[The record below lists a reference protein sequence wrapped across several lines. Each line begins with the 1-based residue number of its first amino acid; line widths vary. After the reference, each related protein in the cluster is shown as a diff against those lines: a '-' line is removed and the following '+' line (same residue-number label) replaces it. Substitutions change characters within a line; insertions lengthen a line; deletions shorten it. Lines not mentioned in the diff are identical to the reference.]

1 MANFQQVHGEAT
13 WVGRDVGL
21 GPQVLPAEAP
31 QVLSDAG
38 VNPQVMHD
46 EACWLLENVGVRMNH
61 PYLIKVLEN
70 TGLAG
75 FDGSSGRMHILR
87 PLVDWAIDQA
97 PKRSEHPVPGKSFCG
112 GGTAPHIRDNGN
124 LVEAD
129 VHTHVTEI
137 AKIAEREGIPS
148 IFRGAGGAHNDY
160 EDTEQIRVMRE
171 HFSRYIMLYVGTE
184 AGVKACVQEYKR
196 NPHMCT
202 THSLFYSP
210 LQLND
215 TGPQTVRYR
224 LNGHR
229 LTSQLIGNVN
239 VFLRCVEEGLPIY
252 LVTMPISYVTS
263 PATIYGTAVQVHAE
277 FLIGLCLVQ
286 ILNPGLMTIDAAFPQ
301 AGDPRDEYNISF
313 GSISH
318 NLINL
323 MAAKVAT
330 YLDLPAIQDGCSAG
344 GKDLLDPTI
353 PADVLR
359 AYRLWNWA
367 YESGWCKWHMVR
379 HCYGFLNY
387 QMVYD
392 IRKMEQ
398 DVAMLKKVLL
408 HNEQYPIPAEMD
420 LYDPEAIYV
429 IEDVIKNYGG
439 NFRAHPHTLKHSVPV
454 L

>member
-1 MANFQQVHGEAT
+1 MINA
-13 WVGRDVGL
+13 
-21 GPQVLPAEAP
+21 QVLHEEAAG
-31 QVLSDAG
+31 LLGGLG

-70 TGLAG
+70 TGYAG
-75 FDGSSGRMHILR
+75 FDGSSGRIHILR

-97 PKRSEHPVPGKSFCG
+97 PKRNQHPVPSKSYCG
-112 GGTAPHIRDNGN
+112 GGTAPHVRDNGN

-129 VHTHVTEI
+129 LYKHVAEI

-148 IFRGAGGAHNDY
+148 IFRGCGGAHNAY
-160 EDTEQIRVMRE
+160 EDTEQIKVMRE
-171 HFSRYIMLYVGTE
+171 HFNRYIMLYVGTE
-184 AGVKACVQEYKR
+184 EGVKACVEEYQR

-215 TGPQTVRYR
+215 TGPRTVRYR
-224 LNGHR
+224 NNGSRLNS
-229 LTSQLIGNVN
+229 TLIGNVN

-252 LVTMPISYVTS
+252 LLTMPISYVTS
-263 PATIYGTAVQVHAE
+263 PATLYGTAVQVHAE

-286 ILNPGLMTIDAAFPQ
+286 TLNPGLMTIDAAFPQ

-313 GSISH
+313 GSFSH
-318 NLINL
+318 NIVNL
-323 MAAKVAT
+323 LAAKAAT

-344 GKDLLDPTI
+344 GKDLFDPSI
-353 PADVLR
+353 PHDVQR

-367 YESGWCKWHMVR
+367 YESGWCEWHMVR

-398 DVAMLKKVLL
+398 DVATLKRVLQK
-408 HNEQYPIPAEMD
+408 NEQVPIPADMD
-420 LYDPEAIYV
+420 VYDPEAIYV
-429 IEDVIKNYGG
+429 IDDVIKNYGG
-439 NFRAHPHTLKHSVPV
+439 NFKAHPHTLKHSVPV
-454 L
+454 V